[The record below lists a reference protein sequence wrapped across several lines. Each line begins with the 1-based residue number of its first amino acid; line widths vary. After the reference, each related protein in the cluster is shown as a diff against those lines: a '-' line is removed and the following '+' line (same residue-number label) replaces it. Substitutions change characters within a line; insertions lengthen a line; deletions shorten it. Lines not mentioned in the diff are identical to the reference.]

1 MAEREFNSAS
11 FNQYLNEKK
20 LMACQCKKCQA
31 LYWPPR
37 PLCPKCYSREMQ
49 WVEMKGKG
57 KLAAF
62 TTIAVAPTLM
72 IQEGYGRDKHY
83 CSGVVQLEEG
93 VKISARI
100 LGVDA
105 QNPSSIRVGT
115 SLSVEFVERGEGE
128 NKRTYL
134 AFKAQ

>member
-20 LMACQCKKCQA
+20 LMASRCKNCQTI
-31 LYWPPR
+31 YVPPR
-37 PLCPKCYSREMQ
+37 PLCPKCYIQEMD

-62 TTIAVAPTLM
+62 TTITVALTMM
-72 IQEGYGRDKHY
+72 IQEGYGRDKPY

-93 VKISARI
+93 PKISARI

-105 QNPSSIRVGT
+105 QKPSSIQIGT
-115 SLSVEFVERGEGE
+115 PLKLEFVEREEGG
-128 NKRTYL
+128 NKKTYL
-134 AFKAQ
+134 AFKVP